1 MKLISLQYQ
10 DPNNNLQS
18 YSFNFDKE
26 RDKSNELEPLCF
38 VGLNG
43 SGKSKLLEILAKIF
57 FLVDAQR
64 QKYSKSKFTNT
75 ANFELVYNLQPG
87 KKYQTVT
94 VNGYVN
100 MELFITVDNKSLDI
114 SEYHEII
121 PSNIIGYSSGHNE
134 TISPLF
140 LELRKNELAEIRSNV
155 QKKAS
160 KGSIDLTRTLFLD
173 RDTTK
178 LLLLSA
184 FLFSGTQGRDGF
196 PTVTSSKRLL
206 SKFSEYINLKQLLSF
221 RITIDTDGQ
230 RIILSQRMEDVI
242 NKLRRCALM
251 SDITENDKERVFVCD
266 FFVCGKSREVFIKE
280 FGNAQSFFE
289 SLYELSSLNLISSS
303 KTKQHTVFKIPED
316 DLKVLVNKPVAEI
329 SYRNLSDGEHQ
340 FIQIFTSLVLFSR
353 DDSVFLLDEPESH
366 FNPAWRAKFVLLIDE
381 LLSAK
386 QKNSEFLIS
395 THSPYLVSAC
405 KSKNV
410 TIFKRE
416 GSSISCLEPKNETF
430 GGTFEQLL
438 KDLFEVVSPISA
450 HSKNLIDTVIKSND
464 AEKMKQ
470 ALALFAESPYKRDLY
485 EILLRAGETLDFKG
499 KK

>member
-1 MKLISLQYQ
+1 MKLISLEYKE
-10 DPNNNLQS
+10 PNNNLQS
-18 YSFNFDKE
+18 YSFKFDKD

-57 FLVDAQR
+57 FLIDAKR
-64 QKYSKSKFTNT
+64 QGYSKAKFTNT
-75 ANFELVYNLQPG
+75 ANFELVYCLQPG
-87 KKYQTVT
+87 KKYHTVT

-100 MELFITVDNKSLDI
+100 MDLFITVDDKNLDI

-140 LELRKNELAEIRSNV
+140 LELRKNELSEIRSNV
-155 QKKAS
+155 QEKSS
-160 KGSIDLTRTLFLD
+160 KGSIGLTRTLFLD

-196 PTVTSSKRLL
+196 PTVTSSKGLL
-206 SKFSEYINLKQLLSF
+206 SKFSEYIKVKQLLSF

-230 RIILSQRMEDVI
+230 RIILSQRMEAVI

-251 SDITENDKERVFVCD
+251 SDITENDKERIFVFD
-266 FFVCGKSREVFIKE
+266 FFVCEKSKEVFINQ
-280 FGNAQSFFE
+280 FGNAQNFFE

-303 KTKQHTVFKIPED
+303 KTKQHTVFKIPDEE
-316 DLKVLVNKPVAEI
+316 LKVIVNKPLAEI
-329 SYRNLSDGEHQ
+329 TYRNLSDGEHQ
-340 FIQIFTSLVLFSR
+340 FIQIFTSLVLFAR
-353 DDSVFLLDEPESH
+353 DDSLFLLDEPESH
-366 FNPAWRAKFVLLIDE
+366 FNPSWRAKFVLLIDE

-386 QKNSEFLIS
+386 QRNSEFLIS

-405 KSKNV
+405 KSRNV
-410 TIFKRE
+410 TVFKRS
-416 GSSISCLEPKNETF
+416 GASISCSAPKKETF

-438 KDLFEVVSPISA
+438 KELFEVVSPISA
-450 HSKNLIDTVIKSND
+450 HSKKSIDEVIKSND
-464 AEKMKQ
+464 VEKMKQ

-485 EILLRAGETLDFKG
+485 EVLLRAGETLDFKG
-499 KK
+499 NK